1 MLTFPANLCCYWEE
15 ARRETEVWVSS
26 PLLTAPLIHLHW
38 SLHPKCGSEAPSFP
52 WPPLCVPRVFP
63 TTLGDVLLGDH
74 RSLLG
79 QNGSFSKV
87 SFVFKFSLLFFFKQE
102 TGPNDLPK
110 DKASQGQRWL
120 RTWYLDSAHGFFQYT
135 IWTLFCGLWED
146 PQLRLGVPHAS
157 GHRGPGLPFSSF
169 TLCSGRF
176 SGSPHED
183 DLPTPALLE
192 GTGTPDICPPAVGP
206 WLWARKPVKLKAF
219 CSHLYCLN
227 PTHQMGI

>member
-1 MLTFPANLCCYWEE
+1 M
-15 ARRETEVWVSS
+15 EVKPLPFLGHLSVSPEFS
-26 PLLTAPLIHLHW
+26 PLPWGMFYLETTALFLVRTGV
-38 SLHPKCGSEAPSFP
+38 SLK
-52 WPPLCVPRVFP
+52 L
-63 TTLGDVLLGDH
+63 VLFLN
-74 RSLLG
+74 SAY
-79 QNGSFSKV
+79 F
-87 SFVFKFSLLFFFKQE
+87 FFFFKQE

-192 GTGTPDICPPAVGP
+192 GAGTPDICPPAVGP